1 MRHLLEQIQICF
13 VPKDGRDRTDSMEH
27 EADSRNSVEETD
39 PIWKRMR
46 RRRGGGGLVRKN
58 QGGGGTIFLNPGKE

>member
-39 PIWKRMR
+39 QIGRAH
-46 RRRGGGGLVRKN
+46 V
-58 QGGGGTIFLNPGKE
+58 

>member
-46 RRRGGGGLVRKN
+46 RRRRRAESGGVEEEAAAG
-58 QGGGGTIFLNPGKE
+58 

>member
-46 RRRGGGGLVRKN
+46 RRRGGGGGL
-58 QGGGGTIFLNPGKE
+58 